1 MRRRASSPGRPVAR
15 GSSPDLERR
24 TRACSRAGG
33 RAAPQSGFTLIEVL
47 VVIAL
52 IALIGTMTAVA
63 MSGGLQG
70 VRLRATSKD
79 IASQLRFT
87 RAQAIASGQP
97 QRFVINP
104 SGHVYAAPGKRN
116 GRIPQELRIAFY
128 GARQAS
134 AQAGEGAIVFYPDG
148 ASTGG
153 SVELSAK
160 QAVRRITVAW
170 LTGEVRLDTPV
181 PAP

>member
-1 MRRRASSPGRPVAR
+1 MRGRGRP
-15 GSSPDLERR
+15 
-24 TRACSRAGG
+24 
-33 RAAPQSGFTLIEVL
+33 AAGFTLIEVL

-70 VRLRATSKD
+70 IRLRSASKEVAT
-79 IASQLRFT
+79 QLRYT

-104 SGHVYAAPGKRN
+104 SAHLYSAPGKRN
-116 GRIPQELRIAFY
+116 GRLPQQLGVRFF

-153 SVELSAK
+153 HVELVAG
-160 QAVRRITVAW
+160 QATRRITVAW
-170 LTGEVRLDTPV
+170 LTGEVRIGSQGGV
-181 PAP
+181 Q

>member
-1 MRRRASSPGRPVAR
+1 MRRRA
-15 GSSPDLERR
+15 
-24 TRACSRAGG
+24 RATGHAASR
-33 RAAPQSGFTLIEVL
+33 GFTLIEVL

-70 VRLRATSKD
+70 MRLRAASKEV
-79 IASQLRFT
+79 ATQLRYT

-97 QRFVINP
+97 QRFVISP
-104 SGHVYAAPGKRN
+104 TGHVYASPGKRN
-116 GRIPQELRIAFY
+116 GRIPQELGIAFY

-134 AQAGEGAIVFYPDG
+134 AQVGEGAIVFYPDG

-160 QAVRRITVAW
+160 QAARKITVAW
-170 LTGEVRLDTPV
+170 LTGEVRLETPGA
-181 PAP
+181 AP

>member
-1 MRRRASSPGRPVAR
+1 MSGRAPAPGVHPARGCCPVPGRNA
-15 GSSPDLERR
+15 LALRR
-24 TRACSRAGG
+24 PCGG
-33 RAAPQSGFTLIEVL
+33 AAHQSGFTLIEVL

-52 IALIGTMTAVA
+52 IALIGSMTAVA

-70 VRLRATSKD
+70 IRLRATSKD

-104 SGHVYAAPGKRN
+104 AGHRYVAPGKSN
-116 GRIPQELRIAFY
+116 GRIPAQIGVRFY

-153 SVELSAK
+153 NVQLTAQ
-160 QAVRRITVAW
+160 QATRRITVAW
-170 LTGEVRLDTPV
+170 LTGEVRLETS
-181 PAP
+181 AP

>member
-1 MRRRASSPGRPVAR
+1 MARRAPWPGPPAVRAFSPALAHDPRASSRPCA
-15 GSSPDLERR
+15 GA
-24 TRACSRAGG
+24 TRH
-33 RAAPQSGFTLIEVL
+33 SGFTLIEVL

-70 VRLRATSKD
+70 MRLRSAAKEIAT
-79 IASQLRFT
+79 QLRFT

-97 QRFVINP
+97 QRLVINP
-104 SGHVYAAPGKRN
+104 SGHLYAAPGRRN
-116 GRIPQELRIAFY
+116 GRIPQELGIAFY

-153 SVELSAK
+153 RIELSAG
-160 QAVRRITVAW
+160 QAVRRISVAW
-170 LTGEVRLDTPV
+170 LTGEVRLETPG

>member
-1 MRRRASSPGRPVAR
+1 MSRRARAPGHAAAR
-15 GSSPDLERR
+15 GFSPVLVRSP
-24 TRACSRAGG
+24 RAFSRSGG
-33 RAAPQSGFTLIEVL
+33 RAAQAAGFTLIEVL

-70 VRLRATSKD
+70 MRLRATSKD

-104 SGHVYAAPGKRN
+104 SGHLYAAPGKRN

-160 QAVRRITVAW
+160 QAARKITVAW
-170 LTGEVRLDTPV
+170 LTGEVRLDTPG

>member
-1 MRRRASSPGRPVAR
+1 MNSRARAPGARPGR
-15 GSSPDLERR
+15 
-24 TRACSRAGG
+24 
-33 RAAPQSGFTLIEVL
+33 GFTLIEVL

-52 IALIGTMTAVA
+52 IALIGSMTAVA

-70 VRLRATSKD
+70 IRLRAASKD
-79 IASQLRFT
+79 IASQLRYT

-104 SGHVYAAPGKRN
+104 SGHLYASPGKRD
-116 GRIPQELRIAFY
+116 GRIPQQLGIRFY

-160 QAVRRITVAW
+160 QAVRKITVAW
-170 LTGEVRLDTPV
+170 LTGEVRLETPG

>member
-1 MRRRASSPGRPVAR
+1 VSRRARVPGRGPVR
-15 GSSPDLERR
+15 GFSPALGHSP
-24 TRACSRAGG
+24 RAFSRPGG
-33 RAAPQSGFTLIEVL
+33 SAVQRSGFTLIEVL

-52 IALIGTMTAVA
+52 IALIGSMTAVA

-70 VRLRATSKD
+70 IRLRAASKE
-79 IASQLRFT
+79 IATQLRFT

-104 SGHVYAAPGKRN
+104 SGHLYAAPGKPN
-116 GRIPQELRIAFY
+116 GRIPAQLEVSFY

-153 SVELSAK
+153 NVQLTSS
-160 QAVRRITVAW
+160 QATRRISVAW
-170 LTGEVRLDTPV
+170 LTGEVRLEA
-181 PAP
+181 PAPAP